1 MMRAMMMIG
10 LTLLATPAGAQV
22 VVNNAALQQLAG
34 IEPAPAPAPVKPIA
48 HRAPKMIMHRPLA
61 HYASRKMPVAVPVVA
76 PVKPSPAA
84 PAKPTL
90 AAPAK
95 PIIAAVKPA
104 LPAPPTPTAPASL
117 SLDFATGSADV
128 SPQQAVSLQKF
139 ATTPGSAQAH
149 FEIDARAPAAAGDP
163 SVARRLSLMRAMA
176 VRDGLVKAGIPQRDI
191 LLRALGSE
199 AGAPADSTMVIMS
212 GNGTAK

>member
-1 MMRAMMMIG
+1 MMMRAMMMIG

-34 IEPAPAPAPVKPIA
+34 IEPAPAPAPVKPVA

-61 HYASRKMPVAVPVVA
+61 RAAPHKMPVAVPVVA

-84 PAKPTL
+84 PAKPTP
-90 AAPAK
+90 ARRAPS
-95 PIIAAVKPA
+95 
-104 LPAPPTPTAPASL
+104 APASL
-117 SLDFATGSADV
+117 GLVFATGSADI

-176 VRDGLVKAGIPQRDI
+176 VRDGLVKAGIPQGDI

>member
-1 MMRAMMMIG
+1 MMMIG
-10 LTLLATPAGAQV
+10 LTLLSTPAGAQV

-34 IEPAPAPAPVKPIA
+34 IEPAPAPASVKPVA

-61 HYASRKMPVAVPVVA
+61 RASPRKMPVAVPVVA
-76 PVKPSPAA
+76 PVKPPS
-84 PAKPTL
+84 

-104 LPAPPTPTAPASL
+104 LPARPLPTAPASL
-117 SLDFATGSADV
+117 SLDFATGSADI

-139 ATTPGSAQAH
+139 ATTLGSAQPH

-176 VRDGLVKAGIPQRDI
+176 VRDGLVKAGIPQGDI